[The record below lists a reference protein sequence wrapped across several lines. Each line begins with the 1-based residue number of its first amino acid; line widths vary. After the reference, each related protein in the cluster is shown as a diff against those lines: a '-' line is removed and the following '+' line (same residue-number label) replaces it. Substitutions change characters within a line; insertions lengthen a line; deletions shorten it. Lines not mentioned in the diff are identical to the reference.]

1 MAARKDPLRG
11 LKRRRGRDNQQRLYW
26 ECTNEAREKGYQP
39 ALIKIETDDPKEIE
53 SLLREYNLEMYQWMA
68 ELSQAAN
75 PVFHEHTVAS
85 LIHSYRFTSA
95 SRFNKVDWRTQR
107 TWHYQLNKIER
118 MIGDVRIADITLP
131 LADRFYEDVR
141 YPEGKGPRK
150 RDIKTTAEKI
160 MGRLRAL
167 MIWGKVMDIAECYPA
182 YEKLRAV
189 SVEVPAPSESR
200 MTYECAKAIV
210 ETAIQ
215 QDKLSIALGQAIQFE
230 SGLRQIDVIGEW
242 EPIRPDV
249 EVTSR
254 FVMNNRQWVNGLM
267 WEKMDHLV
275 VTKKMTKTKAP
286 ISHDLKYFPLV
297 MRVLKL
303 IAPEKRVF
311 GPVIIDERTKRPYAE
326 HAYRQQWKL
335 IARAAGVP
343 EDVKNMTS
351 RAGAISEMRAS
362 GVSLDVAQKVAGH
375 TDPHV
380 TQIYDRDYGLSH
392 SRQSALSREKYREAA
407 QGGGKTGGE
416 NV

>member
-1 MAARKDPLRG
+1 
-11 LKRRRGRDNQQRLYW
+11 
-26 ECTNEAREKGYQP
+26 
-39 ALIKIETDDPKEIE
+39 
-53 SLLREYNLEMYQWMA
+53 MYQWLA

-75 PVFHEHTVAS
+75 PVVIDQTVQS
-85 LIHSYRFTSA
+85 LIHLYRFTKA

-118 MIGDVRIADITLP
+118 MIGGVRIADINLP
-131 LADRFYEDVR
+131 MADKFYEDVR
-141 YPEGKGPRK
+141 YPDGKGPRA
-150 RDIKTTAEKI
+150 RDIKTTAEKV

-167 MIWGKVMDIAECYPA
+167 MLFGIAMDITECSGA
-182 YEKLRAV
+182 YAKLRQV
-189 SVEVPAPSESR
+189 SVEVPAPSESK
-200 MTYECAKAIV
+200 MTYDYARAVV

-215 QDKLSIALGQAIQFE
+215 NGKLSIALGQAIQFE

-254 FVMNNRQWVNGLM
+254 YILNNRQWVNGLM

-275 VTKKMTKTKAP
+275 FMKKMTKTKAP
-286 ISHDLKYFPLV
+286 IAHDLNYFPLV
-297 MRVLKL
+297 RRVLDF
-303 IAPEKRVF
+303 IAPEKRAF
-311 GPVIIDERTKRPYAE
+311 GPVIIDERTNRPYAE
-326 HAYRQQWKL
+326 HAYREQWKV

-375 TDPHV
+375 TDPRV

-392 SRQSALSREKYREAA
+392 SRLSAQAREKYREAA
-407 QGGGKTGGE
+407 QKGGKTGRE